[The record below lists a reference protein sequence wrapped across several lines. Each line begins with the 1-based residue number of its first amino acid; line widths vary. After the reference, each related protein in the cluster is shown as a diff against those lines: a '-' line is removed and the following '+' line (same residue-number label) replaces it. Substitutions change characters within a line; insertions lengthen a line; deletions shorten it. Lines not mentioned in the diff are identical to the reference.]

1 MGDREDKLSKAREKL
16 EKFRKKKQ
24 KLLDP
29 SKPAEDVQS
38 NASSASSPVM
48 FQMVNNLDTKSPTP
62 VSQPHVEQQST
73 DATTASSP
81 PAASL
86 SSYFGG
92 PDIAVG
98 ETGFDVILPSSDVN
112 LDKTEVVNTSGA
124 VPTLAE
130 VKDPSGK
137 F

>member
-48 FQMVNNLDTKSPTP
+48 FQMVNNPDTKT
-62 VSQPHVEQQST
+62 
-73 DATTASSP
+73 
-81 PAASL
+81 
-86 SSYFGG
+86 GG
-92 PDIAVG
+92 YADTFIMNKS
-98 ETGFDVILPSSDVN
+98 E
-112 LDKTEVVNTSGA
+112 
-124 VPTLAE
+124 
-130 VKDPSGK
+130 
-137 F
+137 

>member
-29 SKPAEDVQS
+29 SKAAEDVQS

-48 FQMVNNLDTKSPTP
+48 FQMVNNPDTKSPTP
-62 VSQPHVEQQST
+62 VYQSHVEQQST

-112 LDKTEVVNTSGA
+112 LEKTEVVNTSGA

>member
-48 FQMVNNLDTKSPTP
+48 FQMVNNPDTKSPTP
-62 VSQPHVEQQST
+62 VSQPHVERQPT

-81 PAASL
+81 PAANL

>member
-24 KLLDP
+24 KLLEP
-29 SKPAEDVQS
+29 AAEDVQS

-48 FQMVNNLDTKSPTP
+48 FQMVNNPDTKSATPP
-62 VSQPHVEQQST
+62 VSQPHVEQPT
-73 DATTASSP
+73 FTAASP

-98 ETGFDVILPSSDVN
+98 DAGFDVILPSSDVN